1 MQDTRLRQEGV
12 AGVGGRVRR
21 ADETRHSLRC
31 ALLSVTAAAGSSR
44 QAGRQA
50 VDPHRP
56 AHCSG

>member
-31 ALLSVTAAAGSSR
+31 ALLSVTAAAGSR